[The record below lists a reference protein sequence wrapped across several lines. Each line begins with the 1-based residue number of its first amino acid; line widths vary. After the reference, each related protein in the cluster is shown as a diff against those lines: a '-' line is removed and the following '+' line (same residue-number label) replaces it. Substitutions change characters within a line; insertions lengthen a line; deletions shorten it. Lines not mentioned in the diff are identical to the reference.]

1 MFRAAILLAIAL
13 LALPLPADQAL
24 AQRGSSK
31 KTEEPP
37 PCSLNGNVQINN
49 PNCTSEPVVL
59 TVQTNIDFGR
69 LVLVGDGVGH
79 AVLDLNTG
87 DKIMFGGLDDLGGF
101 AVTGRAVVTGSPNRA
116 LQIAMPTTITMAD
129 PAGGQ
134 AELRDIVTN
143 LAALPV
149 LDVNGQLVFEFSGTL
164 YTDTA
169 TALGG
174 VLRGRIPISVQYN

>member
-13 LALPLPADQAL
+13 LAFPLPADQAL
-24 AQRGSSK
+24 AQRGK
-31 KTEEPP
+31 NKGQPP
-37 PCSLNGNVQINN
+37 PCELNTNVQINN
-49 PNCTSEPVVL
+49 PNCTTEPVAL

-79 AVLDLNTG
+79 AVLDLSTG

-101 AVTGRAVVTGSPNRA
+101 AVTGRAIVTGSPNRA
-116 LQIAMPTTITMAD
+116 LQIVMPTTITMAD

-134 AELRDIVTN
+134 AELRDIVTS
-143 LAALPV
+143 LSALPV